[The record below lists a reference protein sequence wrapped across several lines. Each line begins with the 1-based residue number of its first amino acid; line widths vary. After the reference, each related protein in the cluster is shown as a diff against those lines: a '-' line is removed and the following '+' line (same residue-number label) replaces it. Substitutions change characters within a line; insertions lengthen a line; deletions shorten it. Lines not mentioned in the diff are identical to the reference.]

1 MHCQHWIEVSSK
13 VKTWLWTDTV
23 PPLHVFDIIDENVND
38 EVNYKVIVDVNDD
51 VNDEVNND
59 VNDDVIDEVNDDAK
73 MSVQSMLV
81 EGWNIS

>member
-23 PPLHVFDIIDENVND
+23 PPLHSFDIIDVVDENVNV

-51 VNDEVNND
+51 VNDEVN
-59 VNDDVIDEVNDDAK
+59 DDVK
-73 MSVQSMLV
+73 MRMVSKACWLKD
-81 EGWNIS
+81 GIFHRN